1 MQPPSGAA
9 SVFSRDWL
17 VDRISQPIHRS
28 SIASIFF
35 FYISCVCVC
44 VCLCVILPV
53 GLIYFRHLTPEEE
66 VHCTDWAS
74 VLTQ

>member
-35 FYISCVCVC
+35 FLHLVCVC
-44 VCLCVILPV
+44 VRVFVCYITRWVDIFPT
-53 GLIYFRHLTPEEE
+53 FDP
-66 VHCTDWAS
+66 
-74 VLTQ
+74 